1 MKETYLPGKLG
12 DRIRELRTRDKLT
25 QAELAKRISI
35 SPSTLGRIEK
45 GEIGNTGTDIL
56 MKLAETFQVSTD
68 FLLGITCYPDK
79 KNYAVAQLGLTPEAI
94 RKLLS
99 GALDRGTVNKLLV
112 SRYFPLL
119 TKSISAYLNGS
130 ADEGIRV
137 QNEIMNLA
145 IQGLKACPDAQN
157 AALAAKIPQGL
168 VLERVLLRM
177 EAMLKEM
184 KREAIMEEGT
194 VPTEKV
200 VDHVEM
206 VRQFA
211 KQVKMNEP
219 NMKTVTAEDVAD
231 AVLNIVAQ
239 AHEIDVQRLM
249 SFRAPIIE
257 LLTQTGKEG
266 NEWKTDIPTSSS
278 AD

>member
-1 MKETYLPGKLG
+1 M
-12 DRIRELRTRDKLT
+12 TRQSSLKSSFYQNSTML
-25 QAELAKRISI
+25 SI
-35 SPSTLGRIEK
+35 FHFHYQTLE
-45 GEIGNTGTDIL
+45 
-56 MKLAETFQVSTD
+56 
-68 FLLGITCYPDK
+68 
-79 KNYAVAQLGLTPEAI
+79 EA
-94 RKLLS
+94 
-99 GALDRGTVNKLLV
+99 T
-112 SRYFPLL
+112 
-119 TKSISAYLNGS
+119 
-130 ADEGIRV
+130 
-137 QNEIMNLA
+137 
-145 IQGLKACPDAQN
+145 
-157 AALAAKIPQGL
+157 
-168 VLERVLLRM
+168 
-177 EAMLKEM
+177 
-184 KREAIMEEGT
+184 MEEGT

-239 AHEIDVQRLM
+239 APEIDVQRLM

>member
-1 MKETYLPGKLG
+1 MRETYLPGKLG
-12 DRIRELRTRDKLT
+12 DRIRELRKRDKLT
-25 QAELAKRISI
+25 QAELAKRIGI

-45 GEIGNTGTDIL
+45 GEIESTGTDIL

-99 GALDRGTVNKLLV
+99 GALDRGTVNKLLT
-112 SRYFPLL
+112 SRHFPLL
-119 TKSISAYLNGS
+119 TKSISAYLKGN
-130 ADEGIRV
+130 AEEGIRV

-145 IQGLKACPDAQN
+145 IQGLKGCPDAQN
-157 AALAAKIPQGL
+157 AALSAKIPQGL
-168 VLERVLLRM
+168 VLERVLMRM
-177 EAMLKEM
+177 EALLKEM
-184 KREAIMEEGT
+184 KKEATMEEGI
-194 VPTEKV
+194 VPKEKV
-200 VDHVEM
+200 VDHVDM
-206 VRQFA
+206 IRQIA

-219 NMKTVTAEDVAD
+219 NINTVTAEDVAD
-231 AVLNIVAQ
+231 AVLNIAAQ
-239 AHEIDVQRLM
+239 AHGIDAQRLI

-257 LLTQTGKEG
+257 LLAQTDKEG

-278 AD
+278 AN

>member
-206 VRQFA
+206 IRHIAEQTGMNTA
-211 KQVKMNEP
+211 KC
-219 NMKTVTAEDVAD
+219 KTVTAEDVAD
-231 AVLNIVAQ
+231 AVLNIAAQ
-239 AHEIDVQRLM
+239 ARGIDAQCLM
-249 SFRAPIIE
+249 PFRAPIIE
-257 LLTQTGKEG
+257 LLAQTGKEG
-266 NEWKTDIPTSSS
+266 KEWETDTPTSSS
-278 AD
+278 VN

>member
-1 MKETYLPGKLG
+1 MRETYLPGKLG

-25 QAELAKRISI
+25 QVELAKRIGI

-45 GEIGNTGTDIL
+45 GEIESTSSDIL

-68 FLLGITCYPDK
+68 FLLGITCYPDR
-79 KNYAVAQLGLTPEAI
+79 KNYDVEQLGLTPEAI

-99 GALDRGTVNKLLV
+99 GALDRGTVNKLLTN
-112 SRYFPLL
+112 RHFPLL
-119 TKSISAYLNGS
+119 TKSISAYLKGS
-130 ADEGIRV
+130 AEEGIRV

-157 AALAAKIPQGL
+157 AAIAARMPSGL

-206 VRQFA
+206 VRQIA
-211 KQVKMNEP
+211 KQVNMNEP
-219 NMKTVTAEDVAD
+219 NINTVTAEDVAD
-231 AVLNIVAQ
+231 AVLNIAAQ
-239 AHEIDVQRLM
+239 AHGIDAQRLM
-249 SFRAPIIE
+249 SFRASIIE
-257 LLTQTGKEG
+257 LLAQTGKEG
-266 NEWKTDIPTSSS
+266 KEWETDTPTSSS
-278 AD
+278 AN

>member
-1 MKETYLPGKLG
+1 MREAYLPGKLG

-25 QAELAKRISI
+25 QAELAKRIGI

-45 GEIGNTGTDIL
+45 GEIESTGSDIL

-79 KNYAVAQLGLTPEAI
+79 KNYAVAQLGLMPEAI

-99 GALDRGTVNKLLV
+99 GALDRETVNKLLT
-112 SRYFPLL
+112 SRHFPLL
-119 TKSISAYLNGS
+119 TKSISAYMNGG
-130 ADEGIRV
+130 AEEGIRV

-145 IQGLKACPDAQN
+145 IQGLKGCPEAQN

-168 VLERVLLRM
+168 VLERVLMRM
-177 EAMLKEM
+177 EVLLKEM
-184 KREAIMEEGT
+184 KKEATMEEGI
-194 VPTEKV
+194 VPKEKV
-200 VDHVEM
+200 VDHVDM
-206 VRQFA
+206 IRQIA
-211 KQVKMNEP
+211 KQVKMNDP
-219 NMKTVTAEDVAD
+219 NIKTVTAEDVAD
-231 AVLNIVAQ
+231 AVLNIAAQ

-249 SFRAPIIE
+249 SFRAPVIE

-278 AD
+278 VN